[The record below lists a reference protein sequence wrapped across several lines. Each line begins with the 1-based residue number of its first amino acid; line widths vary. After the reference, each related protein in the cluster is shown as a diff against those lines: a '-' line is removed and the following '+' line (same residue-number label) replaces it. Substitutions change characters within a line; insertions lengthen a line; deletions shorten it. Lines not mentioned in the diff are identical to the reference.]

1 MGMGQVLSSIYE
13 HSMLGTYFGPT
24 SIYPLARSGLFFLQL
39 NMNRPLA
46 QNKKQVKQ
54 LDPRPEK
61 PVFTLVSEGPLLLS
75 YPLWGCLFIVGQQR
89 KTTHSGGDLLF
100 SVKQRKTTNIGFPG
114 IFEIDPFELFIQK
127 PFPRNG
133 TGTGIYRCHEESQS
147 R

>member
-1 MGMGQVLSSIYE
+1 MGLPFCC
-13 HSMLGTYFGPT
+13 GTTKEDDSF
-24 SIYPLARSGLFFLQL
+24 
-39 NMNRPLA
+39 
-46 QNKKQVKQ
+46 
-54 LDPRPEK
+54 
-61 PVFTLVSEGPLLLS
+61 
-75 YPLWGCLFIVGQQR
+75 
-89 KTTHSGGDLLF
+89 GGDLLF